1 MYCARAMM
9 YQLTESTGGRETL
22 EEARIVIYCL
32 GSSSTKNPIMCI
44 IWLYSVPVVICWV
57 LLFQLLIR
65 HFSQDLHAISKF
77 VEFLWLIVFKFL
89 TFLWNWKY
97 YRLSLYIH
105 INIVNGDEMVI
116 KNAGR
121 SWRAIVGSGQK
132 MWEPGNL
139 SWPVKLLGGQ
149 KVQKKRKRERETK
162 KKKRRITWSLQSLK
176 NPFGFGET
184 KKRVTYAPSPANK
197 TNIKT

>member
-149 KVQKKRKRERETK
+149 KVQKKRKRERDEK
-162 KKKRRITWSLQSLK
+162 EEEK
-176 NPFGFGET
+176 NHLISAISEKSFWIWGDEKTGHICPFSG
-184 KKRVTYAPSPANK
+184 
-197 TNIKT
+197 